1 MTNTIRQAKPDELPA
16 VVKCILAAIN
26 KERLWTNFVPAK
38 GGQDE
43 SYLAEIENLLKEH
56 LDPSNKD
63 WVIEVVDLA
72 KKGAPAQI
80 VAVAVWDMSGASE
93 EDKKAQQPQTAIKD
107 DRLRAYIE
115 VLRKARADVF
125 SRYPQHT
132 YLQLL
137 ATHPDHQNRGY
148 GKDLVHSYMAKAKQ
162 KGGVLTALGGPFGY
176 IFFSGLGFHD
186 LGPVELPPSS
196 ATDAQMV
203 KALSLVVNQEERRRS
218 IVDSLINY
226 ISS

>member
-80 VAVAVWDMSGASE
+80 VAVAVWDMSAASE
-93 EDKKAQQPQTAIKD
+93 EDKKAQQPQTPIKD

>member
-1 MTNTIRQAKPDELPA
+1 MNADSRRKTT
-16 VVKCILAAIN
+16 
-26 KERLWTNFVPAK
+26 
-38 GGQDE
+38 
-43 SYLAEIENLLKEH
+43 
-56 LDPSNKD
+56 
-63 WVIEVVDLA
+63 
-72 KKGAPAQI
+72 
-80 VAVAVWDMSGASE
+80 
-93 EDKKAQQPQTAIKD
+93 AQQPQTAIRD
-107 DRLRAYIE
+107 GRLRAYIE

-203 KALSLVVNQEERRRS
+203 KAMSLVINQEERRRS

>member
-1 MTNTIRQAKPDELPA
+1 MTNIRQARPDELPA

-43 SYLAEIENLLKEH
+43 GYLAEIENLLKEH

-80 VAVAVWDMSGASE
+80 VAVAVWDMSAASE
-93 EDKKAQQPQTAIKD
+93 EDKKAQQPQTAIRD
-107 DRLRAYIE
+107 GRLRAYIE

-203 KALSLVVNQEERRRS
+203 KAMSLVINQEERRRS